1 MHEYSIVG
9 ALIDQVEREA
19 RLRNAEVHRVH
30 VAIGELAG
38 VEIDLLRTAYET
50 FSERTVCDGVPLE
63 IHPVAAE
70 WRCPG
75 CDVAIAH
82 GARLRCP
89 RCGGAA
95 RLVKGD
101 EIVLERLEMEVPD
114 V

>member
-1 MHEYSIVG
+1 MHEYSLVA
-9 ALIDQVEREA
+9 ALIDKVEHEA
-19 RLRNAEVHRVH
+19 AERRARVRKVH

-38 VEIDLLRTAYET
+38 VELDLLRTAYET
-50 FSERTVCDGVPLE
+50 FSERTVCDGAELE
-63 IHPVAAE
+63 IHAVPAE

-75 CDVAIAH
+75 CQTEIAR
-82 GARLRCP
+82 GALLRCP
-89 RCGGAA
+89 GCGRPA